1 MTREEMYKLLEQKHK
16 ETDWNNLNSI
26 REYNEYAKM
35 VRDLLK
41 NKN

>member
-26 REYNEYAKM
+26 REYNKYAKM